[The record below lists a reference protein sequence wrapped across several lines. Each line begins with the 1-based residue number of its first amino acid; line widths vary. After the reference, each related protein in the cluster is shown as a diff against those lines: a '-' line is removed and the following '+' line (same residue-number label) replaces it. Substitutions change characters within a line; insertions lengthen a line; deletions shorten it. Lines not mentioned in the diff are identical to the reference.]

1 MNKEKRIWIALF
13 LVLTLMLILSGCSG
27 LPKTA
32 KINITIDPNPV
43 PYSSEDDYWP
53 FDIILDESNG
63 VGVTL
68 NSVRWDEYGQE
79 EQLIY
84 TNIWYETD
92 EEEIT
97 LRFGSNYLPAFSSLQ
112 NQDEFG
118 NFGYY
123 IVAGDEVAKYIAL
136 TIEGIDD
143 DGNPIEATGRVDFL
157 PQ

>member
-13 LVLTLMLILSGCSG
+13 LALTLMVILSGCSG

-43 PYSSEDDYWP
+43 PYSSENERWNLTLI
-53 FDIILDESNG
+53 FDESNG

-68 NSVRWDEYGQE
+68 SSLRFDDYNQE
-79 EQLIY
+79 EQLFD
-84 TNIWYETD
+84 TTIWYEED
-92 EEEIT
+92 IIDWFE
-97 LRFGSNYLPAFSSLQ
+97 SNYLPAFSSLQ
-112 NQDEFG
+112 SNI
-118 NFGYY
+118 YY
-123 IVAGDEVAKYIAL
+123 TAPGDESAKYTVL

-143 DGNPIEATGRVDFL
+143 NNNPIEVTGRIDFL